1 MYSCWARSPEFETTS
16 TKRGLKPEEFER
28 ILLTKISNIFEHNG
42 AAVNVGVS
50 ERIRMLREEV
60 CLQENGTSASSDQ
73 GDGVA
78 RANYVKHELLP
89 HPCETPMHMKES
101 TSGQRGVTR
110 FDRAQIKLYHN
121 RQHDLFFREDLLG
134 TTHRNLFPRVL
145 LNEDLKGY
153 FFDADGIKFN
163 TEEACAVIDG
173 FTCEYTRFIRDGRVP
188 PGEWG
193 LQNIAGIRLQCVLIL
208 MGRMIVGWV
217 TENDLQTT
225 KGKEEWEK
233 HVEIEMSYAAL
244 VVVLDLIR
252 ELKGFDFTMKDPI
265 LSL

>member
-28 ILLTKISNIFEHNG
+28 ILRTKISNIFEHNG
-42 AAVNVGVS
+42 VAVNVGVL
-50 ERIRMLREEV
+50 EHIRMLREEV

-78 RANYVKHELLP
+78 RDNYVKHGLLP
-89 HPCETPMHMKES
+89 HPCETPIHMKES

-110 FDRAQIKLYHN
+110 FDRVQVELYHN

-134 TTHRNLFPRVL
+134 NTCRNLFPRVVL
-145 LNEDLKGY
+145 DKEPKGN
-153 FFDADGIKFN
+153 FFYADGKKFT

-173 FTCEYTRFIRDGRVP
+173 FTCEYTRFIRNGRVP

-208 MGRMIVGWV
+208 MGRMIVGWA

-225 KGKEEWEK
+225 KGKEDWEK
-233 HVEIEMSYAAL
+233 HVAIEMSYAAL

-252 ELKGFDFTMKDPI
+252 EMKNFDFTMKEPI